1 MNGNRRQWVLLGG
14 LAIAV
19 FAWFRYGG
27 TAVISSNES
36 DGTLA
41 PIDADGLV
49 RALKGV
55 STVDPALMVAPAGD
69 SNPDRNLFQFGVYR
83 PPPPPPMTEAERLAA
98 EAALRQQEKAA
109 REAKEL
115 QTQIAQVQAAEA
127 ASRAEEQQ
135 KLDLIQQEQARNQ
148 PPIPQG
154 PVKPVKPPP
163 PPINFKFMGVMGS
176 EKKKLGVFLDGEK
189 MLLARKGEIF
199 DLKFKV
205 LDISV
210 EWADVGYA
218 DPEYQDQKKRIYF
231 GQ

>member
-1 MNGNRRQWVLLGG
+1 MKGNRRQWILLGG
-14 LAIAV
+14 LAIAI

-27 TAVISSNES
+27 TSPISTSAA

-55 STVDPALMVAPAGD
+55 ATVNPALIVQQAAD
-69 SNPDRNLFQFGVYR
+69 SEPDRNLFQFGVFK

-98 EAALRQQEKAA
+98 EATLRQQEKAA
-109 REAKEL
+109 REAKALET
-115 QTQIAQVQAAEA
+115 QVAQAQIAEAERRAAEQA
-127 ASRAEEQQ
+127 
-135 KLDLIQQEQARNQ
+135 QQELIRQEQLKNQ
-148 PPIPQG
+148 PPVPAG
-154 PVKPVKPPP
+154 PVKPVRPPP
-163 PPINFKFMGVMGS
+163 PPITFKFMGVMGS

-189 MLLARKGEIF
+189 MLLARKGEVF
-199 DLKFKV
+199 DTKFRV

-218 DPEYQDQKKRIYF
+218 DPEYRDQRKRIYF